1 MNVAL
6 LWLWM
11 AMESLHLKPVAVDFA
26 LAWAMKH
33 HLNYW

>member
-11 AMESLHLKPVAVDFA
+11 AMESLHLKPAAVDFA
-26 LAWAMKH
+26 LAWALKH
-33 HLNYW
+33 NLSYW